1 MRSHGRDDP
10 AARNES
16 RLMRTITSTEDLA
29 AFCAAA
35 KSEPYVTIDTEFLRE
50 RTYWSKLCLIQ
61 MALPGDD
68 GDAVLVDPIEGDKM
82 SLEPLYDLFRHE
94 ATVKVFHAA
103 RQDLEIFF
111 VEGNSFPK
119 PLFDTQVAAMVCGF
133 GEQVGY
139 ETLVKKIAKANLDK
153 TSRFTDWSRRPLSD
167 AQKDYA
173 LADVTH
179 LRMIYEFLAAQL
191 AKNGRSPW
199 VEEELAILTEPAT
212 YTVHP
217 DEAWLR
223 IKTRTTSGRFLAVV
237 RELARFRED
246 YAQSQ
251 NVPRSRVMKDD
262 ALLELAS
269 TRPQTMEDLGRSR
282 LLLREGRKQEIAEGI
297 MGAIKIGMEVRTEDL
312 PKAEH
317 DHNQMQVNPAL
328 ADLLRVLLKAKSE
341 TLGVAPRLIASS
353 ADLDAMAAG
362 QRDVETL
369 KGWRREAFGDDALR
383 LCRGEVALAAKGNE
397 VRVVV
402 L

>member
-1 MRSHGRDDP
+1 
-10 AARNES
+10 
-16 RLMRTITSTEDLA
+16 MRTITTTEDLA
-29 AFCAAA
+29 AFCTAA
-35 KSEPYVTIDTEFLRE
+35 KAEAYVTIDTEFLRE

-61 MALPGDD
+61 MALPGAD

-111 VEGNSFPK
+111 VEGNSFPN
-119 PLFDTQVAAMVCGF
+119 PLFDTQIAAMVCGF

-139 ETLVKKIAKANLDK
+139 ETLVKKIAKADLDK
-153 TSRFTDWSRRPLSD
+153 TSRFTDWSRRPLTE

-179 LRMIYEFLAAQL
+179 LRVIYEWLAAQL
-191 AKNGRSPW
+191 KKNGRADW
-199 VEEELAILTEPAT
+199 VAEELAILTEPET
-212 YTVHP
+212 YTVRP
-217 DEAWLR
+217 DEAWMR

-237 RELARFRED
+237 KALARFRES
-246 YAQSQ
+246 YAQGQ

-269 TRPQTMEDLGRSR
+269 TRPTTAEELGRSR
-282 LLLREGRKQEIAEGI
+282 LLLREGRKAEIVDGILAAVKAGVEMRAED
-297 MGAIKIGMEVRTEDL
+297 M
-312 PKAEH
+312 PKVDTPRE
-317 DHNQMQVNPAL
+317 QLQVNPAL

-341 TLGVAPRLIASS
+341 SLGVAPRLIASS
-353 ADLDAMAAG
+353 SDLDAIAAG
-362 QRDVETL
+362 ERDL
-369 KGWRREAFGDDALR
+369 PALGGWRREAFGDDAIR
-383 LCRGEVALAAKGNE
+383 LCKGEIALSAKGNE
-397 VRVVV
+397 VRVVQ